1 MANDGIKVHIYGDY
15 DDKQV
20 NKAIRD
26 LQGLKTNAAG
36 ATPAMG
42 GLNKAMIGLG
52 AAAAGA
58 FSIGMVTDF
67 LKDAAGAAIEDEKSV
82 VALSK
87 AMDNLGLSAQTN
99 GMEQFARDTML
110 ATGTADDLIRNG
122 LQKLVTATGDVK
134 QAQDL
139 LSLSMDISAATGK
152 ELSAVTQAMARAST
166 GQVSALTRLG
176 IPLDANIIKTKDF
189 AAATEVLSSKFS
201 GQAAAAADTYG
212 GRMKIMSAAVDEAK
226 ETIGYALLG
235 ALSDATEALGG
246 EGGMS
251 DAITVAGELAAGLVT
266 GLGGMV
272 TGLIEL
278 KGAAKDAKSEDE
290 GLGGL
295 VKTLFDVSDTAARI
309 AGPFGIPIQIMRQ
322 AAMQGLDTNAA
333 LKELTEGF
341 NGLYGTAAQGEQ
353 SLARAE
359 INLRGIAS
367 GADDATMSVDEM
379 TDAVK
384 EFKDAISLSQSMDDF
399 REDLRNIGEDLKGSA
414 TTIFGPAGKDVR
426 DKAREIFGQIPTIVQ
441 QMVDQGKIAQGDFQS
456 TVDSMARQALT
467 SFAKNKVKRQDLEN
481 WLGEQGIWSDPAK
494 ARAKQVAIDAA
505 AAATKAGQ
513 DLGADLARGI
523 PVGLL
528 SQTKPVQAAGM
539 RLIAQAEAAMR
550 LAAESQSPS
559 KLTARV
565 GEDLSKG
572 VAVGVLAATGAVTD
586 ASRQMIRD
594 AIDAAKSERDA
605 AMAAMRGVSD
615 SIVGQVLG
623 NVGFSTTDAEG
634 NALTPQQIVASILG
648 STANQQAAVT
658 AIATNIGAKLPP
670 ELLAKMLQMPPE
682 TAVALANYLGGAEG
696 SAMLAQLTTNYAT
709 LATETE
715 TLLGG
720 PMGLAWGKV
729 GDQSARDMLIA
740 ARATIAE
747 LAPGFANFVRSQLS
761 VGADVV
767 ASITGV
773 AEGIAGKRA
782 AGGPV
787 SGGSTYLVGERGP
800 ELVTMGGDGFVTP
813 NHALGGRGGNTY
825 AVSVYVAPGGDL
837 AGAGRQ
843 MVEAIRAYER
853 SSGKVYASA

>member
-1 MANDGIKVHIYGDY
+1 MAKGAITVKIDGKY
-15 DDKQV
+15 DDKDL
-20 NKAIRD
+20 NRAIKD
-26 LQGLKTNAAG
+26 LQALKTQSGALASPMQSLGKAALAAG
-36 ATPAMG
+36 AGFASFAILGKVADFMG
-42 GLNKAMIGLG
+42 
-52 AAAAGA
+52 
-58 FSIGMVTDF
+58 
-67 LKDAAGAAIEDEKSV
+67 DAAQAAMDEEKSV
-82 VALSK
+82 RAL
-87 AMDNLGLSAQTN
+87 AQAFDNLGLSAQLPMAER
-99 GMEQFARDTML
+99 GIAQLSKMA
-110 ATGTADDLIRNG
+110 AVADDDLRPA
-122 LQKLVTATGDVK
+122 LQTLVTATGSVEK
-134 QAQDL
+134 SQAL
-139 LSLSMDISAATGK
+139 LETALNASAATGRSLESIVLGIAK
-152 ELSAVTQAMARAST
+152 AST
-166 GQVSALTRLG
+166 GQVAALRKLG
-176 IPLDANIIKTKDF
+176 VPLDDNIVKTKDF
-189 AAATEVLSSKFS
+189 GAAIDVMNAKFG
-201 GQAAAAADTYG
+201 GQAAAAAQTYAG
-212 GRMKIMSAAVDEAK
+212 QMKGIGIAADEAK
-226 ETIGYALLG
+226 EVIGGELLEAISEVSTAFGGTGGATNVIEGFGETVGNVIEVFGTLAAGIAALVAQQEQGTDSGRNFGDVLTGYATWVGAAVPPLG
-235 ALSDATEALGG
+235 ALANAFSMVND
-246 EGGMS
+246 
-251 DAITVAGELAAGLVT
+251 AGEVLQ
-266 GLGGMV
+266 
-272 TGLIEL
+272 
-278 KGAAKDAKSEDE
+278 DSE
-290 GLGGL
+290 
-295 VKTLFDVSDTAARI
+295 
-309 AGPFGIPIQIMRQ
+309 
-322 AAMQGLDTNAA
+322 AA
-333 LKELTEGF
+333 LKAQMD
-341 NGLYGTAAQGEQ
+341 GLREAGGAGDAQMRRYALGIGAAAKE
-353 SLARAE
+353 AY
-359 INLRGIAS
+359 N
-367 GADDATMSVDEM
+367 ADAAMEALK
-379 TDAVK
+379 DAVK
-384 EFKDAISLSQSMDDF
+384 EFQDAISLSQSMDDF
-399 REDLRNIGEDLKGSA
+399 REDLRNIGADLKDSA

-670 ELLAKMLQMPPE
+670 ELLAKILQMPPE

-787 SGGSTYLVGERGP
+787 TPGNWLVGEKGP
-800 ELVTMGGDGFVTP
+800 EIVSIGASGYVTP
-813 NHALGGRGGNTY
+813 NHALGSRGGNTY

-853 SSGKVYASA
+853 SSGKVYAAA

>member
-1 MANDGIKVHIYGDY
+1 MADNGIKVHIYGDY

-52 AAAAGA
+52 GAVAGLVA
-58 FSIGMVTDF
+58 FGAVTDF
-67 LKDAAGAAIEDEKSV
+67 MFDAAKAAIEDEKSV
-82 VALSK
+82 VSLSK
-87 AMDNLGLSAQTN
+87 ALDNLGLAHEN
-99 GMEQFARDTML
+99 AKVEGFIEELML
-110 ATGTADDLIRNG
+110 ATGVADDELRPAY
-122 LQKLVTATGDVK
+122 QKLVTATGDVAE
-134 QAQDL
+134 AQEL
-139 LSLSMDISAATGK
+139 LNLSMDVSAATGK
-152 ELSAVTQAMARAST
+152 DLASVTQAMSKASL
-166 GQVSALTRLG
+166 GNLGALTKLG
-176 IPLDANIIKTKDF
+176 VPLDANIIKSKDF
-189 AAATEVLSSKFS
+189 AAATDVLTTKFG
-201 GQAAAAADTYG
+201 GQAAAAAETYG
-212 GRMKIMSAAVDEAK
+212 GRLKIMSAAADEAK
-226 ETIGYALLG
+226 ETIGYALLE
-235 ALSDATEALGG
+235 AVTDVSEALGG
-246 EGGMS
+246 EQGFSGLLAGVADELADFVVGLGIGAANLVDFFKKAEPPEGS
-251 DAITVAGELAAGLVT
+251 AETTDWLDGVANALYAITKFVPGGNIAEAAGDIAEA
-266 GLGGMV
+266 GDKAR
-272 TGLIEL
+272 E
-278 KGAAKDAKSEDE
+278 A
-290 GLGGL
+290 
-295 VKTLFDVSDTAARI
+295 TA
-309 AGPFGIPIQIMRQ
+309 
-322 AAMQGLDTNAA
+322 
-333 LKELTEGF
+333 GF
-341 NGLYGTAAQGEQ
+341 NGLYGSMEQGEQ
-353 SLARAE
+353 SARRAE
-359 INLRGIAS
+359 INLRGIAT

-379 TDAVK
+379 TEAVK
-384 EFKDAISLSQSMDDF
+384 EFQDAISLSQSMDDF
-399 REDLRNIGEDLKGSA
+399 REDLRNIGADLKDSA

-456 TVDSMARQALT
+456 TVDSMARQALA

-658 AIATNIGAKLPP
+658 GIATNIRAKLPP
-670 ELLAKMLQMPPE
+670 ELLAKILQMPPE

-747 LAPGFANFVRSQLS
+747 LAPGFASFVRSQLS

-800 ELVTMGGDGFVTP
+800 ELFTPSTSGSIIPNGGSMR
-813 NHALGGRGGNTY
+813 GGSGGNTY
-825 AVSVYVAPGGDL
+825 VIHQHIPPNVDL
-837 AGAGRQ
+837 AAVGRAS
-843 MVEAIRAYER
+843 VEAIRAYER

>member
-1 MANDGIKVHIYGDY
+1 MAKGAITVKIDGKY
-15 DDKQV
+15 DDKDL
-20 NKAIRD
+20 NRAIKD
-26 LQGLKTNAAG
+26 LQALKTQSGALASPMQSLGKAALAAG
-36 ATPAMG
+36 AGFASFMVLGKVVDFMG
-42 GLNKAMIGLG
+42 
-52 AAAAGA
+52 
-58 FSIGMVTDF
+58 
-67 LKDAAGAAIEDEKSV
+67 DAAQAAIEDEKSV
-82 VALSK
+82 VALAK
-87 AMDNLGLSAQTN
+87 AMDNLGLSAQTT
-99 GMEQFARDTML
+99 GLEAFAKEAML

-122 LQKLVTATGDVK
+122 LQKLVTATGNVA
-134 QAQDL
+134 QAQKL
-139 LSLSMDISAATGK
+139 MTLSMDISAATGK
-152 ELSAVTQAMARAST
+152 ELSVVTQTMARAST
-166 GQVSALTRLG
+166 GAVGAFTRLG
-176 IPLDANIIKTKDF
+176 IPLDANIVKSKDF
-189 AAATEVLSSKFS
+189 GAAVGVLSTKFG

-212 GRMKIMSAAVDEAK
+212 GRLKIMGAAADEAK
-226 ETIGYALLG
+226 ETIGYALL
-235 ALSDATEALGG
+235 DAVTNVSEALGG
-246 EGGMS
+246 EQGFSGLLAGVS
-251 DAITVAGELAAGLVT
+251 DELADFVV
-266 GLGGMV
+266 GLG
-272 TGLIEL
+272 I
-278 KGAAKDAKSEDE
+278 GAANLVDFFKKAEPPE
-290 GLGGL
+290 GSAETTDWLDGVANALYSITKFVPGGNIAEAAGDIAEAGD
-295 VKTLFDVSDTAARI
+295 KAREATA
-309 AGPFGIPIQIMRQ
+309 
-322 AAMQGLDTNAA
+322 
-333 LKELTEGF
+333 GF
-341 NGLYGTAAQGEQ
+341 NGLYGSMDQGEQ
-353 SLARAE
+353 SARRAE
-359 INLRGIAS
+359 INLRGIAT
-367 GADDATMSVDEM
+367 GADDATTSVDELK
-379 TDAVK
+379 DAVK
-384 EFKDAISLSQSMDDF
+384 EFQDAISLSQSMDDF
-399 REDLRNIGEDLKGSA
+399 REDLRNIGADLKGSA

-825 AVSVYVAPGGDL
+825 AVSVYVAPGGDM
-837 AGAGRQ
+837 ASAGRQ